1 MRNNLIELIRIK
13 DIEGIKKFIAEG
25 GDINIKN
32 NKGYTAL
39 TRAEKE
45 GYVEIVKLLVEDVI
59 KEQKEINSQIASNKR
74 KKGYFADEKDDII
87 DLTRWNDI
95 EGVKKLIEAGEDLNT
110 RDIYNFTP
118 LIVASYYG
126 HFKMAVLLLV
136 AGANKDLKNDMGRTA
151 LDYAKEERDRHQK
164 IVELLDWKI
173 T

>member
-1 MRNNLIELIRIK
+1 MTTNLIKLIRIK
-13 DIEGIKKFIAEG
+13 DIEGMKKFIAEG

-45 GYVEIVKLLVEDVI
+45 GYVEIVKLVVEDVI

-74 KKGYFADEKDDII
+74 KKGYLADEKDNII

-110 RDIYNFTP
+110 RDIFGFTS

-126 HFKMAVLLLV
+126 HFEMAVILLV
-136 AGANKDLKNDMGRTA
+136 AGADKDLKNYMGKTA
-151 LDYAKEERDRHQK
+151 LYYAIRNHHEK
-164 IVELLDWKI
+164 IIQLLD
-173 T
+173 